1 MRFALPAA
9 FLANILVP
17 AIHAAPIYKDDS
29 LRCELGALRAQRL
42 WSSDPKRR
50 VGELQ
55 AAISE
60 QLERI
65 QMAGSTLRKGRDAC
79 AEDSLCLAA
88 LRGAERNLSALKG
101 EHARM
106 DDTLT
111 LLRTAFPVS
120 PALSRKALKTSSDS
134 ICALDAR
141 SQACV
146 SSIEGWTTTWASEVE
161 RGRLA
166 DQYSYDRKCLEW
178 VRSGRIKAPASWPRM
193 VTGQESIIRDAVA
206 AGHKMASPPVGKPHA
221 NVVFRIAQAAY
232 RSGFPRESVALL
244 SPLTDGAFSW
254 PQGPFQKHALLGR
267 SWIAMGRPDSS
278 LKEFDRAGIPDSL
291 ERKSDWD
298 LRISPDLVLEYVRAR
313 WEILGSDE
321 ANNYLALWGERPNAD
336 PALVDFLL
344 GPPRWK
350 VGKPKAKK

>member
-1 MRFALPAA
+1 MRFALPSAL
-9 FLANILVP
+9 LANFLVS
-17 AIHAAPIYKDDS
+17 ATYAAPIYKDDS

-42 WSSDPKRR
+42 WSADPKRR

-55 AAISE
+55 ATISE

-65 QMAGSTLRKGRDAC
+65 QMSGSTLRKGREVC
-79 AEDSLCLAA
+79 ADDSTCVAA
-88 LRGAERNLSALKG
+88 LRPAERNLSALKG

-120 PALSRKALKTSSDS
+120 QAPSRKALKSSSDS
-134 ICALDAR
+134 MCASDPR
-141 SQACV
+141 SQACL
-146 SSIEGWTTTWASEVE
+146 SSVEGWSTTWAAEVE

-178 VRSGRIKAPASWPRM
+178 VRSGRLKAPASWPRV
-193 VTGQESIIRDAVA
+193 VTGQESIIRDAMQ
-206 AGHKMASPPVGKPHA
+206 AGHKLASPPTGKPHA
-221 NVVFRIAQAAY
+221 NAVFRIAQAAY
-232 RSGFPRESVALL
+232 RCGFPRESVALL
-244 SPLTDGAFSW
+244 SSVSDGAFSW
-254 PQGPFQKHALLGR
+254 PQGPFQKHSLMGR
-267 SWIAMGRPDSS
+267 GWIAIGRPDSS

-313 WEILGSDE
+313 WEMLGSDE

-350 VGKPKAKK
+350 VGKPRKK